1 MRTAP
6 LSLALLLAAAPLAAQ
21 TPDLAEKVER
31 LSREVERL
39 KAEAAPA
46 QPSSTS
52 ILGYGEIVFSR
63 YRRDG
68 AKDTADLR
76 RFVLGV
82 THAFDADTE
91 LVTEVEV
98 EHAVSSA
105 DDKGEVEI
113 EQAYI
118 LHRLSPAWSIR
129 AGLFLV
135 PSGLLNERHEPTVYY
150 GVERNLVETAI
161 IPSTWREG
169 GVQVAGDLGSGFLLQ
184 AGVSTGFD
192 LGKWDAS
199 STEGA
204 ESPLGAV
211 HQELS
216 GAKAHDLAVFGA
228 LNWRGVPGLHLGAS
242 IFHGKGSH
250 AASGVPALSATLWE
264 AHGRW
269 TPGAWDLSALYAR
282 GEISGTAAFNQPLVG
297 FPTLMPRT
305 FDGWYVQAA
314 RQVWASGPRAL
325 AAFARFETVN
335 TAAAFATLSPASLT
349 PAPARAERVWTAGV
363 SFNLNPHVVVKA
375 DVRRFRE
382 DRNQDR
388 FNLGLGWAF

>member
-1 MRTAP
+1 MRT
-6 LSLALLLAAAPLAAQ
+6 LSALALAAAASAVSAQ
-21 TPDLAEKVER
+21 TPDLAERVEA
-31 LSREVERL
+31 LSREVARL
-39 KAEAAPA
+39 KAETAPS
-46 QPSSTS
+46 PSRTT
-52 ILGYGEIVFSR
+52 LGGYGEIVLNRFT
-63 YRRDG
+63 RDG
-68 AKDTADLR
+68 SRDQADLR

-105 DDKGEVEI
+105 DDAGEVEI

-135 PSGLLNERHEPTVYY
+135 PSGLLNERHEPTAYH

-169 GVQVAGDLGSGFLLQ
+169 GVQVAGSLGDGFLLQ
-184 AGVSTGFD
+184 AGISTGFD
-192 LGKWDAS
+192 LGKWDATS
-199 STEGA
+199 AEGA

-216 GAKAHDLAVFGA
+216 GARAHDLAVFGA
-228 LNWRGVPGLHLGAS
+228 LNWKGIPGLHLGGS

-250 AASGVPALSATLWE
+250 RQAGVPPLSATLWE
-264 AHGRW
+264 VHGRW

-282 GEISGTAAFNQPLVG
+282 GEITGTAAFNQPLAG
-297 FPTLMPRT
+297 FPTLMPKA
-305 FDGWYVQAA
+305 FEGWYVQAA
-314 RQVWASGPRAL
+314 RQVWASGKRSL
-325 AAFARFETVN
+325 SAFARLETVN
-335 TAAAFATLSPASLT
+335 TAAAFAALTPASLT
-349 PAPARAERVWTAGV
+349 PAPARAERVVTAGLG
-363 SFNLNPHVVVKA
+363 FNLNAHVVVKA
-375 DVRRFRE
+375 DWRRFRE
-382 DRNQDR
+382 DRGQDR
-388 FNLGLGWAF
+388 VNLGLGWAF